1 MKNVTFVNISNK
13 PFTSY
18 YDGKPNTFKA
28 GQSLMMPDY
37 LAKHF
42 AKHLTN
48 QILLER
54 GHETHTSPKFPEQ
67 VPLFWALY
75 KQIYIDNDAPEKTEA
90 EAQIEAANNV
100 PSTSVPATGPGK
112 EAQII
117 GSVDDEDENSEFPEL
132 KSEENAALKDL

>member
-1 MKNVTFVNISNK
+1 MKNVTFINISNK
-13 PFTSY
+13 PFTGY
-18 YDGKPNTFKA
+18 YDGKPHTFKA

-54 GHETHTSPKFPEQ
+54 GKETATSPKFPDQ
-67 VPLFWALY
+67 VPDFKNLFD
-75 KQIYIDNDAPEKTEA
+75 QIYIDNDAPEKTEA

-100 PSTSVPATGPGK
+100 PSMSVPVTGPGK

-117 GSVDDEDENSEFPEL
+117 GSVDDEDENAEFPEL
-132 KSEENAALKDL
+132 KSENAALKDL